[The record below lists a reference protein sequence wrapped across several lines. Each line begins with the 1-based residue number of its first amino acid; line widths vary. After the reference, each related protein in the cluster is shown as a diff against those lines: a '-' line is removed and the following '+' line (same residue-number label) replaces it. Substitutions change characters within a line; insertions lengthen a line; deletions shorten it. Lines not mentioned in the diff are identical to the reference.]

1 MVCPVYAAG
10 EEPLEGL
17 DHHKVAEGLR
27 THGQRSVVAVEDLD
41 EAVKHLREEMK
52 PGDIVITLGAGNV
65 NRICDDLL
73 EDAP

>member
-1 MVCPVYAAG
+1 MD
-10 EEPLEGL
+10 EEDDEVLVEDL
-17 DHHKVAEGLR
+17 DEVNL
-27 THGQRSVVAVEDLD
+27 EDLD
-41 EAVKHLREEMK
+41 EAVKHLREEMN